1 MTIKHKLLG
10 TMGISIFSILMN
22 IFIVN
27 YMLDENK
34 HLEKSKA
41 SIFQLEL
48 DMQHLIK
55 SSKELLE
62 YKKPFYETQF
72 KSYYKTMNTHITE
85 FKQDLQNI
93 NMETKT
99 IDNVSKDILQYKKSF
114 DEVVSIQKTLG
125 YTDKEGLRKQ
135 LFDSV
140 KQAEIEAKKLQNQDI
155 FSMVLTLRNIEK
167 SFIISH
173 DKKYLKRFKRSYNA
187 LIYYIGESI
196 GEDATITK
204 SLEAYKTHFISFSKA
219 TQQKGLTA
227 HDGLLGKMNALMK
240 NNEKSFSTMRT
251 TYPPVLED
259 KISSLHQLSLII
271 QLSLG
276 AGVVVMLLIIINSIV
291 SPIKKLIMA
300 AKNLTQGDGD
310 LTMRLDEDSKDE
322 IAQANHYINSF
333 IAKVQSVL
341 TGVIESS
348 SANSSISDR
357 LSKTVKDVEQRS
369 EKENSELNDIVQE
382 TLIIREDLS
391 HSIKEAQEGKNNLS
405 KSNQNLL
412 ETKQDIM
419 ILVDKVQASSH
430 MQLELAS
437 ALSQISNDT
446 AQVKDVLSAISDI
459 ADQTN
464 LLALNAAI
472 EAARAGEHGRGF
484 AVVADEVRQLA
495 EKTQKSLAEINA
507 TVNVIIQ
514 AIVDSS
520 NQMNTN
526 SVEIETLATISTEV
540 GNKISETVEIME
552 VSSNMSENI
561 LEGYHQNAKK
571 TDFIIDKIDHISNL
585 SNANTQSIESVS
597 KASLKINKMTEELD
611 KRLDVFKV

>member
-10 TMGISIFSILMN
+10 TMGISVFSILIN

-27 YMLDENK
+27 YMLDESK

-55 SSKELLE
+55 SSKEFLE
-62 YKKPFYETQF
+62 YKKPLHETQF
-72 KSYYKTMNTHITE
+72 KSYFKTMDTHIVE
-85 FKQDLQNI
+85 FKKDLQNI
-93 NMETKT
+93 DMETKT
-99 IDNVSKDILQYKKSF
+99 IDSVSKDILQYKKSF
-114 DEVVSIQKTLG
+114 DEIVSIQKTLG

-140 KQAEIEAKKLQNQDI
+140 KQAEVEAKKLQNQDI

-196 GEDATITK
+196 GENAAIIK
-204 SLEAYKTHFISFSKA
+204 NLEAYKTHFISFTKA

-227 HDGLLGKMNALMK
+227 HDGLLGKMNTLMK

-251 TYPPVLED
+251 TYPPILED
-259 KISSLHQLSLII
+259 KISSLQQLSLMI

-276 AGVVVMLLIIINSIV
+276 AMVIIMLLIIINSIV
-291 SPIKKLIMA
+291 SPIKKLILA

-310 LTMRLDEDSKDE
+310 LTMRLDENSKDE
-322 IAQANHYINSF
+322 IAQANHHINSF

-341 TGVIESS
+341 KGVIDSS

-369 EKENSELNDIVQE
+369 EKENSELNDIVKE

-391 HSIKEAQEGKNNLS
+391 HSIQEAQEGQNNLS

-419 ILVDKVQASSH
+419 ILVDKVQTSSH
-430 MQLELAS
+430 MQLELAGS
-437 ALSQISNDT
+437 LSQISNDT

-526 SVEIETLATISTEV
+526 SSEIEALATISTEV
-540 GNKISETVEIME
+540 GNKISETVKIME

-571 TDFIIDKIDHISNL
+571 TDLIIDKIHHISSL
-585 SNANTQSIESVS
+585 SDANTQSIDSVS
-597 KASLKINKMTEELD
+597 KASLKINEMTEELD